1 MYISLWLPQKHL
13 KFTVCCTGNWL
24 FFRDLSNAPCDIWI
38 RFFTYKIILR
48 FWDFLFA
55 SLARRATKFHQT
67 LAYFFSPTLP
77 PFNKTLHNGHKNIT
91 TFLQFSWSQRHS
103 SLIFLTSNSLFYD
116 IPKGTSFFSS
126 ECSIPPAVNYWLTGE
141 FNPTIRLI
149 FLSLARISIYRFFS
163 FLLWTEI
170 NVIFYPKTSF
180 NSSFLSV
187 FFLAL
192 CSCIK

>member
-1 MYISLWLPQKHL
+1 MRLPL
-13 KFTVCCTGNWL
+13 CFS
-24 FFRDLSNAPCDIWI
+24 RPSSYEIPSNAC
-38 RFFTYKIILR
+38 L
-48 FWDFLFA
+48 
-55 SLARRATKFHQT
+55 
-67 LAYFFSPTLP
+67 FFSPTLP

-149 FLSLARISIYRFFS
+149 FLSLARISIYRFLS

-187 FFLAL
+187 FFFGFMFLYQVTTRTHL
-192 CSCIK
+192 QSSIKTFNLSSRSCIRERNSLFFPSERYVTTSGW